1 VRDLFFE
8 SIALQRIEMV
18 TRLVAMGRCE
28 SEDKELALDWVAE
41 LSADL
46 LKKLNVHEAKNFDGY
61 NS

>member
-1 VRDLFFE
+1 
-8 SIALQRIEMV
+8 MV